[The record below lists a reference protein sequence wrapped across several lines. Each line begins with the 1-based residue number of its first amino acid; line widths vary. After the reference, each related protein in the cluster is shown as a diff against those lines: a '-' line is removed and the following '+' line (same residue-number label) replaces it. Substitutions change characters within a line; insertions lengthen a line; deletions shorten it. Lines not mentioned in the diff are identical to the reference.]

1 MRVPS
6 KIREKKIDDLVPP
19 FFRTISMSPEHH
31 AIPSI
36 SQGEIEKKKQPERCF
51 LAAECT

>member
-36 SQGEIEKKKQPERCF
+36 SQGEIEKKNNQKGAF
-51 LAAECT
+51 